1 MLAYPAGLVVRS
13 VQAAITDQAFEKGDP
28 MGGENSGK
36 KRGFFGKLL
45 RLAFIG
51 AIVAGVV
58 SFIKRR
64 RGADFDDSE
73 WQELP
78 PPAGG

>member
-1 MLAYPAGLVVRS
+1 M
-13 VQAAITDQAFEKGDP
+13 GD
-28 MGGENSGK
+28 ENGHKKK
-36 KRGFFGKLL
+36 KRGFFAKLF
-45 RLAFIG
+45 RLAFMG

-58 SFIKRR
+58 AFVKRR
-64 RGADFDDSE
+64 RGQDFDESE

>member
-1 MLAYPAGLVVRS
+1 
-13 VQAAITDQAFEKGDP
+13 
-28 MGGENSGK
+28 MGGENGEK
-36 KRGFFGKLL
+36 KRGFFGKLF
-45 RLAFIG
+45 RLAFI
-51 AIVAGVV
+51 AATVAAVV
-58 SFIKRR
+58 SFIRRR